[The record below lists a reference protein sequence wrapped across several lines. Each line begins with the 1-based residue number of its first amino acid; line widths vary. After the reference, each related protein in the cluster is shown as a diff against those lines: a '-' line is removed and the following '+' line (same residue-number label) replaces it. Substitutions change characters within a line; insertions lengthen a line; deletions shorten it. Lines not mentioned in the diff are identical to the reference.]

1 MADLASVRMQAEAGD
16 AKAQAMLAD
25 ALLRGRVVRPDPQEA
40 LRWVE
45 ASCAQGFAEAHL
57 LRATMAALGLGR
69 PQNLHDAFDQL
80 ARAAALGHAY
90 AQSQLAALTGASG
103 FNLEAWRT
111 PPRAVQH
118 FDAPRIFTIETFIP
132 AEACAWIVAQS
143 SKAQRAA
150 PVLDRNAKSA
160 AINAVRTNT
169 SCYFDRLGH
178 ELILHLVDLR
188 IAALSGLH
196 VIHQEPTNVLRYQP
210 GQEYK
215 PHYDFFAGADE
226 AAFGAEIARIGQRI
240 GTVLIYLNDDYAGGE
255 TAFPHL
261 DWRCKGKT
269 GDALLFWSANA
280 QGQLERNAL
289 HAGLPVTAGEK
300 WLLSKWLR
308 AKPVPFNWVQSG

>member
-1 MADLASVRMQAEAGD
+1 
-16 AKAQAMLAD
+16 MLN
-25 ALLRGRVVRPDPQEA
+25 
-40 LRWVE
+40 W
-45 ASCAQGFAEAHL
+45 
-57 LRATMAALGLGR
+57 RA
-69 PQNLHDAFDQL
+69 
-80 ARAAALGHAY
+80 
-90 AQSQLAALTGASG
+90 
-103 FNLEAWRT
+103 
-111 PPRAVQH
+111 PPRAMQH
-118 FDAPRIFTIETFIP
+118 FDAPRVFTIENFGP

-143 SKAQRAA
+143 AKSQRAA
-150 PVLDRNAKSA
+150 PVMDRAAQAATLDVA
-160 AINAVRTNT
+160 RTNT

-226 AAFGAEIARIGQRI
+226 AAFAAEIARIGQRI

-255 TAFPHL
+255 TASPHL
-261 DWRCKGKT
+261 DWRFKGKT

-289 HAGLPVTAGEK
+289 HASLPVTSGEK
-300 WLLSKWLR
+300 WLLSNGCAPSLCRSMGAKRLTRPVLAIEIILRKPHAHARLRWRRIGQHDAIGGRAHRFHQSALARAQAIGR
-308 AKPVPFNWVQSG
+308 AKS